1 LCGCGRILG
10 SALPAPRIVPR
21 LVPLGPPFA
30 LCRLLPAAPLCYTP
44 TALRSCAIG
53 LSRYLRPGV
62 GARAAAWRRCV
73 LPWPELARLLPVSR
87 HILPQSDSHDSLPVV
102 RLQPELTFAIH
113 GCGTGGARRQP
124 WLRPEQS
131 LPASHGSLDAR
142 SCALQRSTNS
152 ISQAAMKRSS

>member
-87 HILPQSDSHDSLPVV
+87 HILPQSDSHSCLLCACSRSSHSPSMVAE
-102 RLQPELTFAIH
+102 RAELD
-113 GCGTGGARRQP
+113 
-124 WLRPEQS
+124 
-131 LPASHGSLDAR
+131 ASHGYDPSRACLPAMAAWTRAR
-142 SCALQRSTNS
+142 APCNGAPTRLARQP
-152 ISQAAMKRSS
+152 